1 MLELLYSSGIRS
13 AELLGLN
20 VDSIDFEHAV
30 VKVLG
35 KGRKERVVPVG
46 ATALR
51 FLESYLSAVRAS
63 LRPQPQCRALF
74 PDDGGHR
81 MPYYTLRRIVL
92 KTGEQAGL
100 KEPLTAHMFRRSCTS
115 ELVRGN
121 ANIYHVSR
129 MLGHESLETLQHYVR
144 LNITDIQETHR
155 KTHPRERHEEKE
167 RGE

>member
-1 MLELLYSSGIRS
+1 MPQGESPCQQP
-13 AELLGLN
+13 E
-20 VDSIDFEHAV
+20 
-30 VKVLG
+30 
-35 KGRKERVVPVG
+35 
-46 ATALR
+46 TALR
-51 FLESYLSAVRAS
+51 FLESYLSVVRSA
-63 LRPQPQCRALF
+63 LHPQSECPALF

-92 KTGEQAGL
+92 KTGEQADL
-100 KEPLTAHMFRRSCTS
+100 KEPLTAHVFRRSCTS

-144 LNITDIQETHR
+144 LNITDIQEIHKR
-155 KTHPRERHEEKE
+155 THPRERDEKEE

>member
-1 MLELLYSSGIRS
+1 MG
-13 AELLGLN
+13 
-20 VDSIDFEHAV
+20 V
-30 VKVLG
+30 
-35 KGRKERVVPVG
+35 
-46 ATALR
+46 TALH
-51 FLESYLSAVRAS
+51 FLEGYLSPVRSS
-63 LRPQPQCRALF
+63 LNPPPESRAMF
-74 PDDGGHR
+74 PGDGDYR

-155 KTHPRERHEEKE
+155 KTHPRERDEAEE
-167 RGE
+167 RGTEGN